1 MSLAR
6 LSRSLRL
13 GALAAVV
20 AVGLAACAGGSDSSP
35 GNGAAVIT
43 VGGQKGWH
51 GTPLADGYPLLTQTF
66 TDTAGRSVVPAEVTS
81 KPVTLV
87 FFGYTSC
94 PDVCNIVLANIAAA
108 LRGAKPQVRDSVELM
123 FVATDPARDTPKV
136 VREYL
141 DRFDPAYIGLTAPLP
156 TIEEAAAD
164 LHISYEAPTSH
175 DEPGGYVVDHGAYT
189 TAFVGG
195 RARLVW
201 SSEAPVADVRDD
213 LARLVRLASAAS

>member
-1 MSLAR
+1 M
-6 LSRSLRL
+6 
-13 GALAAVV
+13 V
-20 AVGLAACAGGSDSSP
+20 AVGLAACAGGSGSAT
-35 GNGAAVIT
+35 GNGSAVIS

-51 GTPLADGYPLLTQTF
+51 GTPLTDGYPMPTQTF
-66 TDTAGRSVVPAEVTS
+66 TDTFGRSVAPAEVAA

-108 LRGAKPQVRDSVELM
+108 LRGATPEVRESVELM

-136 VREYL
+136 VRDYL
-141 DRFDPAYIGLTAPLP
+141 DRFDPAYIGLTAPLQ
-156 TIEEAAAD
+156 TIEAAAAD
-164 LHISYEAPTSH
+164 LHISYEAPTPH
-175 DEPGGYVVDHGAYT
+175 EEPGGYEVDHGAYT

-201 SSEAPVADVRDD
+201 SSEAAVADVRDD
-213 LARLVRLASAAS
+213 LARLVRLASTAS